1 MRWVIGLRRTLLGLI
16 AVVAIV
22 AGILAIYV
30 WRSVP
35 TDNAEYAIKAA
46 IRETTITLDVDG
58 IPTIEAKSER
68 DLSFSVGFMHARDR
82 LWQLEM
88 NRRIGR
94 GELAEILG
102 PKALETDKFLRTLG
116 VHRAAK
122 AQLEGF
128 PAEAKALLQAYAD
141 GVNAYVRDAMT
152 MRPPEFVILGV
163 QPGLW
168 EPVDTVAWGIIMAYD
183 LGGNWGNEL
192 LRLQMAA
199 RMPVSRIDELLPPQ
213 PGDKLPVH
221 GDYAAMYKALG
232 ALPNAVATESSPSPL
247 AGEGWGE
254 GGAARAKMIEQST
267 ALTPE
272 LIGDKR
278 VLISRTAGE
287 GRKPN
292 PVDDLMFLSADIEGI
307 GSNNWVVNGA
317 NTSSGKPLLAN
328 DPHLSLAAP
337 AIWYY
342 TKQRAPGIEVTG
354 ATLPGGPS
362 VILGRTKGVAW
373 GFTNTGP
380 DVQDLYLEEINDK
393 GEARTP
399 DGWAKLASRSETLKV
414 KGETD
419 VQITVRESR
428 HGPLISDAHAPTAN
442 AINTKKFAMAM
453 RWTALDADN
462 QTVLVAARMNKAQ
475 TVAELKEAL
484 RGYVAPQQNV
494 VMADTQGFTAFIAPG
509 RVPVRKPDNDINGL
523 APSPGWDAKYDW
535 AGYLMFEQMPQRS
548 VGTYLATANQRI
560 HGDDYPHFI
569 SGEWAHQGRKNRIE
583 ELLAAKP
590 KHDAQ
595 SMRTIQHDVKHTH
608 DTPLMQWLP
617 RLTSKHALANDALRA
632 LTAFANDGIVGPQN
646 DPAVAALV
654 HWAWHREIARR
665 ILADEVGTELFDAL
679 FGRRDLRAAMN
690 GVLSRNDAW
699 WCDDKTTAKTE
710 TCEEI
715 INTAFNAALD
725 DQAKRFGNDVSK
737 WRWDTAHFGRSEHR
751 PFSNVPMLSKLFEIR
766 TPTAGDT
773 YTVMVG
779 KVRLREPNPFANEF
793 AASLRAVYDLSVA
806 DANAA
811 TIIYSTGQSGNPFS
825 AHYSD
830 LVTRWGSGGASA
842 YLNLTNS
849 KSTGTIRL
857 IGQP

>member
-1 MRWVIGLRRTLLGLI
+1 MRWLKRIFLGLI
-16 AVVAIV
+16 AIVTIV
-22 AGILAIYV
+22 AVVPAIYV

-35 TDNAEYAIKAA
+35 TDSAQYVIKAPLG
-46 IRETTITLDVDG
+46 ETRITLDADG
-58 IPTIEAKSER
+58 IPTIDAKSEH
-68 DLSFSVGFMHARDR
+68 DLSFAVGFMHARDR
-82 LWQLEM
+82 LWQMEM

-122 AQLEGF
+122 VQFDGF
-128 PAEAKALLQAYAD
+128 PPEAKVLLQAYAD
-141 GVNAYVRDAMT
+141 GVNTYVRDAMT
-152 MRPPEFVILGV
+152 VRPPEFVILGV
-163 QPGLW
+163 LPGTW

-183 LGGNWGNEL
+183 LGGNWSTEL

-213 PGDKLPVH
+213 PGDRLPTH
-221 GDYAAMYKALG
+221 GDYAALYKSIDALHT
-232 ALPNAVATESSPSPL
+232 AEPKTASVDSST
-247 AGEGWGE
+247 
-254 GGAARAKMIEQST
+254 Q
-267 ALTPE
+267 
-272 LIGDKR
+272 
-278 VLISRTAGE
+278 
-287 GRKPN
+287 
-292 PVDDLMFLSADIEGI
+292 LMFLSAGIEGI
-307 GSNNWVVNGA
+307 GSNNWVVNGS
-317 NTSSGKPLLAN
+317 NTTSGKPLLAN

-337 AIWYY
+337 AIWYF
-342 TKQRAPGIEVTG
+342 TRQKAPGIEVTG

-399 DGWAKLASRSETLKV
+399 DGWAKLAMRSETFKV
-414 KGETD
+414 KGEPD

-428 HGPLISDAHAPTAN
+428 HGPIISDAHAPTAN
-442 AINTKKFAMAM
+442 AINTKKFVTAL

-462 QTVLVAARMNKAQ
+462 QTVLVSARMNKAQ
-475 TVAELKEAL
+475 TVAELKESL

-494 VMADTQGFTAFIAPG
+494 VMADTLGNTAFIAPG
-509 RVPVRKPDNDINGL
+509 RVPVRKPENDINGL

-535 AGYLMFEQMPQRS
+535 AGFLTFDQMPQQTVAS
-548 VGTYLATANQRI
+548 YLATANNRI
-560 HGDDYPHFI
+560 VGDDYPHFI
-569 SGEWAHQGRKNRIE
+569 SGEWAHKGRKLRIE

-595 SMRTIQHDVKHTH
+595 SLRQIQHDLKHTH
-608 DTPLMQWLP
+608 DTPLLQWLP
-617 RLTSKHALANDALRA
+617 KLASKHALANDARRA
-632 LTAFANDGIVGPQN
+632 LTTFAKDGIVGAEG

-654 HWAWHREIARR
+654 HWAWNRELAKRL
-665 ILADEVGTELFDAL
+665 LADKVGPGLFEAI
-679 FGRRDLRAAMN
+679 FGRRDFRPAVN
-690 GVLSRNDAW
+690 DILSRNDAW
-699 WCDDKTTAKTE
+699 WCDDTTTAKTE
-710 TCEEI
+710 TCDEI
-715 INTAFNAALD
+715 VNESFDAALD
-725 DQAKRFGNDVSK
+725 DVAKRYGNDVSS
-737 WRWDTAHFGRSEHR
+737 WRWDTAHFARSEHR
-751 PFSNVPMLSKLFEIR
+751 PFSNVPILSNLFEIR

-825 AHYSD
+825 AHYRD

-842 YLNLTNS
+842 YVNLANS
-849 KSTGTIRL
+849 GVAGTLVLR
-857 IGQP
+857 GQP

>member
-1 MRWVIGLRRTLLGLI
+1 M
-16 AVVAIV
+16 V
-22 AGILAIYV
+22 AGVAAVYV

-35 TDNAEYAIKAA
+35 TDNAHYVIKAPLG
-46 IRETTITLDVDG
+46 ETTITLDAEG

-68 DLSFSVGFMHARDR
+68 DLSFAVGFMHARDR

-122 AQLEGF
+122 AQLDGF
-128 PAEAKALLQAYAD
+128 PSEAKALLQAYAD
-141 GVNAYVRDAMT
+141 GVNSYVRDAMT
-152 MRPPEFVILGV
+152 ARPPEFVILGA

-221 GDYAAMYKALG
+221 GDYAALYKGLG
-232 ALPNAVATESSPSPL
+232 VLPEKLAVTPSPVARERVGVMAVATESPSAEDEP
-247 AGEGWGE
+247 
-254 GGAARAKMIEQST
+254 IST

-272 LIGDKR
+272 PTGDKR
-278 VLISRTAGE
+278 VLLSRSAGE
-287 GRKPN
+287 GTKPK
-292 PVDDLMFLSADIEGI
+292 PVDDLMFLSAGIEGI

-317 NTSSGKPLLAN
+317 NTASGKPLLAN

-342 TKQRAPGIEVTG
+342 TKQKAPGIEVTG

-399 DGWAKLASRSETLKV
+399 EGWAKLATRSETFKV
-414 KGETD
+414 KGEAD

-428 HGPLISDAHAPTAN
+428 HGPIISDVHAPTAN

-475 TVAELKEAL
+475 TTTELKEAL

-494 VMADTQGFTAFIAPG
+494 VMADTLGNTAFIAPG
-509 RVPVRKPDNDINGL
+509 RVPMREPDNDINGL

-535 AGYLMFEQMPQRS
+535 AGFLTFEQMPQQT
-548 VGTYLATANQRI
+548 VATYLATANQRI

-569 SGEWAHQGRKNRIE
+569 SGEWAHKGRKNRIE
-583 ELLAAKP
+583 ELLEATP
-590 KHDAQ
+590 KHDSQ
-595 SMRTIQHDVKHTH
+595 TLRTIQHDVKHTH
-608 DTPLMQWLP
+608 DTPLTQWLP
-617 RLTSKHALANDALRA
+617 KLTSKHPLAADARRA
-632 LTAFANDGIVGPQN
+632 LTAFANDGIVGPQS

-654 HWAWHREIARR
+654 HWAWNREVARR
-665 ILADEVGTELFDAL
+665 MLADEVGTELFEAL
-679 FGRRDLRAAMN
+679 FGRRDFRAAVN
-690 GVLSRNDAW
+690 GVLARNDAW
-699 WCDDKTTAKTE
+699 WCDDKTTVKTE
-710 TCEEI
+710 TCDEI
-715 INTAFNAALD
+715 VNAAFDAALD
-725 DQAKRFGNDVSK
+725 DLAKRYGSDLTS
-737 WRWDTAHFGRSEHR
+737 WRWDTAHFARSEHR
-751 PFSNVPMLSKLFEIR
+751 PFSNVPVLSKLFEIR

-825 AHYSD
+825 AHYGD
-830 LVTRWGSGGASA
+830 LVTRWSSGGATA
-842 YLNLTNS
+842 YVDLA
-849 KSTGTIRL
+849 KSRSNGTIRL

>member
-1 MRWVIGLRRTLLGLI
+1 MRWLKRIFLGLI
-16 AVVAIV
+16 AVVATV
-22 AGILAIYV
+22 ACGVAIYV

-35 TDNAEYAIKAA
+35 TDNAKYAVKAPLGEA
-46 IRETTITLDVDG
+46 TITLDAEG

-68 DLSFSVGFMHARDR
+68 DLSFAVGFMHARDR

-122 AQLEGF
+122 VQLDGF

-152 MRPPEFVILGV
+152 ARPPEFVILGV

-168 EPVDTVAWGIIMAYD
+168 EPADTVAWGIIMAYD
-183 LGGNWGNEL
+183 LSGNWGNEL

-199 RMPVSRIDELLPPQ
+199 RMPVSRIDELMPPQ
-213 PGDKLPVH
+213 PGDKLPAH
-221 GDYAAMYKALG
+221 GDYAALYKSIDVLKTAETK
-232 ALPNAVATESSPSPL
+232 NASVDSSTE
-247 AGEGWGE
+247 
-254 GGAARAKMIEQST
+254 
-267 ALTPE
+267 
-272 LIGDKR
+272 
-278 VLISRTAGE
+278 
-287 GRKPN
+287 
-292 PVDDLMFLSADIEGI
+292 LMLLSAGIEGI
-307 GSNNWVVNGA
+307 GSNNWVVNGN
-317 NTSSGKPLLAN
+317 NTTSGKPLLAN

-342 TKQRAPGIEVTG
+342 TKQKAPGIEVTG

-380 DVQDLYLEEINDK
+380 DVQDLFLEEINDK

-399 DGWAKLASRSETLKV
+399 DGWLKLTVRSETFKV
-414 KGETD
+414 KGEAD

-428 HGPLISDAHAPTAN
+428 HGPIISDAHAPTAN

-453 RWTALDADN
+453 RWTALDTDN

-484 RGYVAPQQNV
+484 RGYVAPQQNI
-494 VMADTQGFTAFIAPG
+494 VMADTLGNTAFIAPG
-509 RVPVRKPDNDINGL
+509 RVPIRKPDNDINGL
-523 APSPGWDAKYDW
+523 APSPGWDTKYDW
-535 AGYLMFEQMPQRS
+535 AGFLAFEQMPQQTVS
-548 VGTYLATANQRI
+548 TYLATANQRI
-560 HGDDYPHFI
+560 HPDDYPHFI
-569 SGEWAHQGRKNRIE
+569 SGEWAHKGRKLRIE

-590 KHDAQ
+590 KHDGQ
-595 SMRTIQHDVKHTH
+595 SLRAIQHDLKHTH
-608 DTPLMQWLP
+608 DTPLMQWVP
-617 RLTSKHALANDALRA
+617 KLTSKHPLANDARRA
-632 LTAFANDGIVGPQN
+632 LTAFANDGMVSSQY

-654 HWAWHREIARR
+654 HWAWNREVAKR
-665 ILADEVGTELFDAL
+665 ILADEVGPELFEAV
-679 FGRRDLRAAMN
+679 FGRRDFRAAVN

-699 WCDDKTTAKTE
+699 WCDDKTTAKTD
-710 TCEEI
+710 TCGEI
-715 INTAFNAALD
+715 VNAAFDSALED
-725 DQAKRFGNDVSK
+725 LTRRYGNDVSS
-737 WRWDTAHFGRSEHR
+737 WRWDTAHFARSEHR
-751 PFSNVPMLSKLFEIR
+751 PFSNVPILSKLFEIR

-793 AASLRAVYDLSVA
+793 AASLRAVYDLSVP

-825 AHYSD
+825 AHYRG
-830 LVTRWGSGGASA
+830 LVTRWGAGGASA
-842 YLNLTNS
+842 YVDLMT
-849 KSTGTIRL
+849 STKAGSIRL

>member
-1 MRWVIGLRRTLLGLI
+1 MRWLKRIFLGLI
-16 AVVAIV
+16 AIV
-22 AGILAIYV
+22 AVVTCGFAIYV
-30 WRSVP
+30 WRSLP
-35 TDNAEYAIKAA
+35 ADNAQYAIKAPLG
-46 IRETTITLDVDG
+46 ETTITLDADG

-68 DLSFSVGFMHARDR
+68 DLWFAVGFMHARDR

-88 NRRIGR
+88 NRRVGR

-116 VHRAAK
+116 VYRAAK
-122 AQLEGF
+122 AQFDGF
-128 PAEAKALLQAYAD
+128 PPEAKALLQAYAD

-152 MRPPEFVILGV
+152 VRPPEFVILGV
-163 QPGLW
+163 QPGIW

-213 PGDKLPVH
+213 PGDTLPAH
-221 GDYAAMYKALG
+221 GDYASLYKSIDT
-232 ALPNAVATESSPSPL
+232 LPTAEAKTASVDSSP
-247 AGEGWGE
+247 E
-254 GGAARAKMIEQST
+254 
-267 ALTPE
+267 
-272 LIGDKR
+272 
-278 VLISRTAGE
+278 
-287 GRKPN
+287 
-292 PVDDLMFLSADIEGI
+292 LMFLSAGTEGI
-307 GSNNWVVNGA
+307 GSNNWVVNGSK
-317 NTSSGKPLLAN
+317 TVSGKPLLAN

-342 TKQRAPGIEVTG
+342 TKQKAPGIEVTG

-380 DVQDLYLEEINDK
+380 DVQDLYLEEINSK

-399 DGWAKLASRSETLKV
+399 DGWLKLTTRSETFKV
-414 KGETD
+414 KGEPD
-419 VQITVRESR
+419 VQISVRESR
-428 HGPLISDAHAPTAN
+428 HGPIISDAHAPTAN

-453 RWTALDADN
+453 RWTALDANN

-475 TVAELKEAL
+475 TVSELKETL

-494 VMADTQGFTAFIAPG
+494 VMADTLGNTAFIAPG
-509 RVPVRKPDNDINGL
+509 RVPIRKPDNDINGL

-535 AGYLMFEQMPQRS
+535 AGFLTFEQMPQQAVAS
-548 VGTYLATANQRI
+548 YLATANNRI
-560 HGDDYPHFI
+560 VGDDYPHFI
-569 SGEWAHQGRKNRIE
+569 SGEWAHKGRKLRIE

-590 KHDAQ
+590 KHDEQ
-595 SMRTIQHDVKHTH
+595 SLRAIQHDLKHTH
-608 DTPLMQWLP
+608 DTPLLQWLP
-617 RLTSKHALANDALRA
+617 KLTSKHALASDARRA
-632 LTAFANDGIVGPQN
+632 LTTFAKDGIVGADN

-654 HWAWHREIARR
+654 HWAWNRELAKR
-665 ILADEVGTELFDAL
+665 ILADEVGSELFAAI
-679 FGRRDLRAAMN
+679 FGRRDFRVAVN
-690 GVLSRNDAW
+690 GILLRNDAW
-699 WCDDKTTAKTE
+699 WCNDKTTAKNE

-715 INTAFNAALD
+715 VNAAFDSALD
-725 DQAKRFGNDVSK
+725 DLSKRYGNDVSS
-737 WRWDTAHFGRSEHR
+737 WRWDTAHVARSEHR
-751 PFSNVPMLSKLFEIR
+751 PFSNVPVLSKLFEIT

-773 YTVMVG
+773 YSVMVG

-793 AASLRAVYDLSVA
+793 AASLRAVYDLSIA

-825 AHYSD
+825 GHYRD
-830 LVTRWGSGGASA
+830 LVTRWGSGGPSA
-842 YLNLTNS
+842 YINL
-849 KSTGTIRL
+849 STSTPSGTL
-857 IGQP
+857 LLGGQP

>member
-1 MRWVIGLRRTLLGLI
+1 MGLI
-16 AVVAIV
+16 SVVAIV
-22 AGILAIYV
+22 AVVLAIYV

-35 TDNAEYAIKAA
+35 TDNAQYDIKAA
-46 IRETTITLDVDG
+46 LGETTITLDTEG

-68 DLSFSVGFMHARDR
+68 DLSFAVGFMHARDR

-122 AQLEGF
+122 AQFDGF
-128 PAEAKALLQAYAD
+128 PAEAKVLLHAYAD

-152 MRPPEFVILGV
+152 ARPPEFVILGV

-183 LGGNWGNEL
+183 LSGNWSNEL

-221 GDYAAMYKALG
+221 GDYGAMYKSLG
-232 ALPNAVATESSPSPL
+232 ALPEKLAVTTSP
-247 AGEGWGE
+247 
-254 GGAARAKMIEQST
+254 AARERVGLRADDKQSPPSHEDRFAT
-267 ALTPE
+267 ALTPKPT
-272 LIGDKR
+272 GDKL
-278 VLISRTAGE
+278 VLLSRTTGE
-287 GRKPN
+287 GTKPK
-292 PVDDLMFLSADIEGI
+292 PIDDLMFLSAGIEGI
-307 GSNNWVVNGA
+307 GSNNWVVNGS
-317 NTSSGKPLLAN
+317 NTTTGKPLLAN

-362 VILGRTKGVAW
+362 VILGRTNGVAW

-380 DVQDLYLEEINDK
+380 DVQDLYLEEINER

-399 DGWAKLASRSETLKV
+399 DGWAKLATHSETFKV
-414 KGETD
+414 KGEAN
-419 VQITVRESR
+419 VQITVRDSR
-428 HGPLISDAHAPTAN
+428 HGPIISDIHTPTAN
-442 AINTKKFAMAM
+442 AINARKFAVAL

-494 VMADTQGFTAFIAPG
+494 VMADTQGNTAFIAPG
-509 RVPVRKPDNDINGL
+509 RVPIRKPDNDINGL

-535 AGYLMFEQMPQRS
+535 AGFLSFEQMPQQTVS
-548 VGTYLATANQRI
+548 TFLATANQRI

-569 SGEWAHQGRKNRIE
+569 SGEWAHKGRTLRIE
-583 ELLAAKP
+583 ELLTAKP
-590 KHDAQ
+590 KHDGQ
-595 SMRTIQHDVKHTH
+595 SLRAIQHDLRHTH

-617 RLTSKHALANDALRA
+617 KLSSKHLLANDARRA
-632 LTAFANDGIVGPQN
+632 LTAFLNDGIVSSQY
-646 DPAVAALV
+646 DPAIAALV
-654 HWAWHREIARR
+654 HWAWNREVTKRL
-665 ILADEVGTELFDAL
+665 LADEVGTELFDAI
-679 FGRRDLRAAMN
+679 FGRRDFRAAMN

-699 WCDDKTTAKTE
+699 WCDDKTTTKTE
-710 TCEEI
+710 TCDEI
-715 INTAFNAALD
+715 INASFDAALD
-725 DQAKRFGNDVSK
+725 DLTRRYGNDISS
-737 WRWDTAHFGRSEHR
+737 WRWNTAHFARSEHR
-751 PFSNVPMLSKLFEIR
+751 PFSSVPVLSKLFEIR
-766 TPTAGDT
+766 APTAGDT

-793 AASLRAVYDLSVA
+793 AASLRAVYDLSVS
-806 DANAA
+806 DPNAA
-811 TIIYSTGQSGNPFS
+811 TIIFSTGQSGNPFS
-825 AHYSD
+825 VHYRD
-830 LVTRWGSGGASA
+830 MAERWGSGGPGA
-842 YLNLTNS
+842 YIDLGKVTTS
-849 KSTGTIRL
+849 GTLRL
-857 IGQP
+857 RGR

>member
-1 MRWVIGLRRTLLGLI
+1 MRWLKRIVLGLI
-16 AVVAIV
+16 AAVAIV
-22 AGILAIYV
+22 AGVLAIYV

-35 TDNAEYAIKAA
+35 TDNAQYAIKAPLG
-46 IRETTITLDVDG
+46 ETTITLDMAG

-68 DLSFSVGFMHARDR
+68 DLSFAVGFMHARDR

-122 AQLEGF
+122 AQLDGF
-128 PAEAKALLQAYAD
+128 PAEAKVLLQAYAD

-152 MRPPEFVILGV
+152 ARPPEFVILGV

-168 EPVDTVAWGIIMAYD
+168 EPVDTVAWGIMMAYD

-199 RMPVSRIDELLPPQ
+199 RMPASRIDELMPPQ
-213 PGDKLPVH
+213 RGDTLPKH
-221 GDYAAMYKALG
+221 GDYASLYKAIG
-232 ALPNAVATESSPSPL
+232 VIPIAETKTASVDPS
-247 AGEGWGE
+247 
-254 GGAARAKMIEQST
+254 T
-267 ALTPE
+267 DLT
-272 LIGDKR
+272 
-278 VLISRTAGE
+278 
-287 GRKPN
+287 
-292 PVDDLMFLSADIEGI
+292 FLSAGIEGI

-317 NTSSGKPLLAN
+317 NTKSGKPLLAN

-342 TKQRAPGIEVTG
+342 TKQSAPGIQVTG

-399 DGWAKLASRSETLKV
+399 DGWTKLTTRSESFKV
-414 KGETD
+414 KGEAD

-428 HGPLISDAHAPTAN
+428 HGPIISDAHAPTAN

-484 RGYVAPQQNV
+484 RGYVAPQQNI
-494 VMADTQGFTAFIAPG
+494 VMADTQGVTAFLAPG
-509 RVPVRKPDNDINGL
+509 RVPIRKSENDINGL
-523 APSPGWDAKYDW
+523 APAPGWDAKYDW
-535 AGYLMFEQMPQRS
+535 AGFLTSEQMPQQM
-548 VGTYLATANQRI
+548 VATYLATANQRI

-569 SGEWAHQGRKNRIE
+569 SGEWAHKGRKLRIE

-590 KHDAQ
+590 KHDGQ
-595 SMRTIQHDVKHTH
+595 SLREIQHDLKHTH
-608 DTPLMQWLP
+608 DTPLLQWLP
-617 RLTSKHALANDALRA
+617 KLRSKHPLAADAQRALA
-632 LTAFANDGIVGPQN
+632 AFANDGMVSSQY

-654 HWAWHREIARR
+654 HWEWNREVARR
-665 ILADEVGTELFDAL
+665 MLADEVGPALFEGV
-679 FGRRDLRAAMN
+679 FGRRDFRAAVN
-690 GVLSRNDAW
+690 GVLSRDDAW
-699 WCDDKTTAKTE
+699 WCDDKSTEKVE
-710 TCEEI
+710 TCADVV
-715 INTAFNAALD
+715 NASFDAALD
-725 DQAKRFGNDVSK
+725 DLAKRYGNEVTS
-737 WRWDTAHFGRSEHR
+737 WRWDTAHFARSEHR
-751 PFSNVPMLSKLFEIR
+751 PFSNVPILSKLFEIR

-825 AHYSD
+825 AHYRD
-830 LVTRWGSGGASA
+830 LVTRWGSGGPSA
-842 YLNLTNS
+842 YIDL
-849 KSTGTIRL
+849 STSAPAGKLFLR
-857 IGQP
+857 GQP

>member
-1 MRWVIGLRRTLLGLI
+1 MHWVIWLKRISLGLI
-16 AVVAIV
+16 SVVAIV
-22 AGILAIYV
+22 AVVLAIYV

-35 TDNAEYAIKAA
+35 TDNAQYDVKAA
-46 IRETTITLDVDG
+46 LGETTITLDTEG
-58 IPTIEAKSER
+58 IPTIDAKSER
-68 DLSFSVGFMHARDR
+68 DLSFAVGFMHARDR

-122 AQLEGF
+122 AQFDGF
-128 PAEAKALLQAYAD
+128 PAEAKVLLQAYAD

-152 MRPPEFVILGV
+152 ARPPEFVILGV

-183 LGGNWGNEL
+183 LSGNWSNEL

-213 PGDKLPVH
+213 PGDALPKH
-221 GDYAAMYKALG
+221 GDYAALYKSIGVMPTAETKT
-232 ALPNAVATESSPSPL
+232 ANVEPL
-247 AGEGWGE
+247 
-254 GGAARAKMIEQST
+254 T
-267 ALTPE
+267 
-272 LIGDKR
+272 
-278 VLISRTAGE
+278 
-287 GRKPN
+287 
-292 PVDDLMFLSADIEGI
+292 DLMFLSAGIEGI

-317 NTSSGKPLLAN
+317 NTMSGKPLLAN

-362 VILGRTKGVAW
+362 VILGRTNGVAW

-380 DVQDLYLEEINDK
+380 DVQDLYLEEINER

-399 DGWAKLASRSETLKV
+399 DGWAKLATHSETFKV
-414 KGETD
+414 KGEAN
-419 VQITVRESR
+419 VQITVRDSR
-428 HGPLISDAHAPTAN
+428 HGPIISDIHTPTAN
-442 AINTKKFAMAM
+442 AINARKFAVAL

-494 VMADTQGFTAFIAPG
+494 VMADTQGNTAFIAPG
-509 RVPVRKPDNDINGL
+509 RVPIRKPDNDINGL

-535 AGYLMFEQMPQRS
+535 AGFLSFEQMPQQTVS
-548 VGTYLATANQRI
+548 TFLATANQRI

-569 SGEWAHQGRKNRIE
+569 SGEWAHKGRTLRIE
-583 ELLAAKP
+583 ELLTAKP
-590 KHDAQ
+590 KHDGQ
-595 SMRTIQHDVKHTH
+595 SLRAIQHDLRHTH

-617 RLTSKHALANDALRA
+617 KLSSKHLLANDARRA
-632 LTAFANDGIVGPQN
+632 LTAFLNDAIVSSQY

-654 HWAWHREIARR
+654 HWAWNREVTKRL
-665 ILADEVGTELFDAL
+665 LADEVGTELFDAI
-679 FGRRDLRAAMN
+679 FGRRDFRAAMN

-699 WCDDKTTAKTE
+699 WCDDKTTTKTE
-710 TCEEI
+710 TCDEI
-715 INTAFNAALD
+715 INASFDAALD
-725 DQAKRFGNDVSK
+725 DLTRRYGNDISS
-737 WRWDTAHFGRSEHR
+737 WRWDTAHFARSEHR
-751 PFSNVPMLSKLFEIR
+751 PFSSVPVLSKLFEIR
-766 TPTAGDT
+766 APTAGDT

-793 AASLRAVYDLSVA
+793 AASLRAVYDLSVS
-806 DANAA
+806 DPNAA
-811 TIIYSTGQSGNPFS
+811 TIIFSTGQSGNPFS
-825 AHYSD
+825 VHYRD
-830 LVTRWGSGGASA
+830 MAERWGSGGPGA
-842 YLNLTNS
+842 YIDLGKVTTS
-849 KSTGTIRL
+849 GTLRL
-857 IGQP
+857 RGR

>member
-1 MRWVIGLRRTLLGLI
+1 MRWLKRIFLGLI
-16 AVVAIV
+16 AIVAIV
-22 AGILAIYV
+22 AGAVAIYV
-30 WRSVP
+30 WASVP
-35 TDNAEYAIKAA
+35 TDDAQYAIKAQIA
-46 IRETTITLDVDG
+46 ETTITLDADG
-58 IPTIEAKSER
+58 IPTIQAKSER
-68 DLSFSVGFMHARDR
+68 DLSFAVGFMHARDR

-122 AQLEGF
+122 AQFDGF
-128 PAEAKALLQAYAD
+128 PQEAKALLQAYAD

-152 MRPPEFVILGV
+152 VRPPEFVILGV
-163 QPGLW
+163 KPGIW
-168 EPVDTVAWGIIMAYD
+168 EPVDTVAWGIVMAYD
-183 LGGNWGNEL
+183 LGGNWSNEL

-199 RMPVSRIDELLPPQ
+199 RMPVSRIDELMPPQ
-213 PGDKLPVH
+213 PGDKLPTH
-221 GDYAAMYKALG
+221 GDYATLYSSLGVLPQKVAMRAPLPPRGGG
-232 ALPNAVATESSPSPL
+232 AG
-247 AGEGWGE
+247 GEGASAGSNQP
-254 GGAARAKMIEQST
+254 ATSNSVPLSP
-267 ALTPE
+267 AL
-272 LIGDKR
+272 
-278 VLISRTAGE
+278 SHE
-287 GRKPN
+287 GRGSN
-292 PVDDLMFLSADIEGI
+292 LLFLSAGIEGV
-307 GSNNWVVNGA
+307 GSNNWVVNGN
-317 NTSSGKPLLAN
+317 NTISGKPLLAN

-337 AIWYY
+337 AIWYF
-342 TKQRAPGIEVTG
+342 TKQKAPGIEVTG
-354 ATLPGGPS
+354 ATLPSGPS

-399 DGWAKLASRSETLKV
+399 DGWLRLTTRTETFKV

-428 HGPLISDAHAPTAN
+428 HGPIISDVHAPTTN
-442 AINTKKFAMAM
+442 AINTKKFVMAM

-475 TVAELKEAL
+475 TVTELKEAL

-494 VMADTQGFTAFIAPG
+494 VMADTMGNTAFIAPG
-509 RVPVRKPDNDINGL
+509 RVPIRKPDNDINGL

-535 AGYLMFEQMPQRS
+535 AGFLTFDQMPQQT
-548 VGTYLATANQRI
+548 VATYLATANNRI
-560 HGDDYPHFI
+560 HGNDYPHFI
-569 SGEWAHQGRKNRIE
+569 SGEWAHSGRKLRIE
-583 ELLAAKP
+583 ELLAATP
-590 KHDAQ
+590 KLDAQ
-595 SMRTIQHDVKHTH
+595 SLRAIQHDLKHTH

-617 RLTSKHALANDALRA
+617 KLTSKHVLANDARRA
-632 LTAFANDGIVGPQN
+632 LAAFANDGIVGSQD

-654 HWAWHREIARR
+654 HWAWNREISKRM
-665 ILADEVGTELFDAL
+665 LADKVGSELFEAVL
-679 FGRRDLRAAMN
+679 GRRDFRAAVN
-690 GVLSRNDAW
+690 GVLSRNDTW

-710 TCEEI
+710 TCDEI
-715 INTAFNAALD
+715 VNAAFDAALD
-725 DQAKRFGNDVSK
+725 DLTKRYGNDATK
-737 WRWDTAHFGRSEHR
+737 WRWDTAHFARSEHR
-751 PFSNVPMLSKLFEIR
+751 PLSNVPVLSKLFEIR

-811 TIIYSTGQSGNPFS
+811 TVIYSTGQSGNPFS
-825 AHYSD
+825 AHYRD
-830 LVTRWGSGGASA
+830 LAARWGSGGAGV
-842 YLNLTNS
+842 YLDLVNTKPS
-849 KSTGTIRL
+849 GTIRL
-857 IGQP
+857 IGQ

>member
-1 MRWVIGLRRTLLGLI
+1 MRWAIWLRRISLGLI

-22 AGILAIYV
+22 AVVLAIYV

-35 TDNAEYAIKAA
+35 TDNAQYAIKVPLG
-46 IRETTITLDVDG
+46 ETTITLDAEG

-68 DLSFSVGFMHARDR
+68 DLSFAVGFMHARDR

-122 AQLEGF
+122 AQFDAF
-128 PAEAKALLQAYAD
+128 PAEAKVLLQAYAD
-141 GVNAYVRDAMT
+141 GVNTYVRDAMSA
-152 MRPPEFVILGV
+152 RPPEFVILGI

-168 EPVDTVAWGIIMAYD
+168 EPVDTVAWAIIMAYD
-183 LGGNWGNEL
+183 LGGNWSNEL

-213 PGDKLPVH
+213 PGDKLPAH
-221 GDYAAMYKALG
+221 GDYAALYTSMG
-232 ALPNAVATESSPSPL
+232 VMPNAETRTVSVDPSTE
-247 AGEGWGE
+247 
-254 GGAARAKMIEQST
+254 
-267 ALTPE
+267 LT
-272 LIGDKR
+272 
-278 VLISRTAGE
+278 
-287 GRKPN
+287 
-292 PVDDLMFLSADIEGI
+292 FLSASVEGI
-307 GSNNWVVNGA
+307 GSNNWVVNGS
-317 NTSSGKPLLAN
+317 NTTSGKPLLAN

-342 TKQRAPGIEVTG
+342 TKQKAPGIEVTG

-380 DVQDLYLEEINDK
+380 DVQDLYLEEVNEK

-399 DGWAKLASRSETLKV
+399 DGWAKLAARTETFKV
-414 KGETD
+414 KGEPD

-428 HGPLISDAHAPTAN
+428 HGPITSDAHVPTAN

-453 RWTALDADN
+453 RWTALDPDN

-484 RGYVAPQQNV
+484 RAYVAPQQNV
-494 VMADTQGFTAFIAPG
+494 VMADTLGNTAFIAPG
-509 RVPVRKPDNDINGL
+509 RVPIRKPDNDINGL
-523 APSPGWDAKYDW
+523 APSLGWDAKYDW
-535 AGYLMFEQMPQRS
+535 VGFLTFEQMPQQT
-548 VGTYLATANQRI
+548 VATYLATANDRI
-560 HGDDYPHFI
+560 HGDDYPHYI
-569 SGEWAHQGRKNRIE
+569 SGEWAHKGRKNRIE
-583 ELLAAKP
+583 ALLAAKP

-595 SMRTIQHDVKHTH
+595 SLRTIQHDVKHTH

-617 RLTSKHALANDALRA
+617 KLSSKHPLAADARRA
-632 LTAFANDGIVGPQN
+632 LTAFVNDGMVSSQY
-646 DPAVAALV
+646 DPAVAGLV
-654 HWAWHREIARR
+654 HWAWNREVARR
-665 ILADEVGTELFDAL
+665 LFADKVGLELFDAI
-679 FGRRDLRAAMN
+679 FGRRDFRAAMN

-699 WCDDKTTAKTE
+699 WCDDKATAKTE
-710 TCEEI
+710 TCDQIVNES
-715 INTAFNAALD
+715 FDSALD
-725 DQAKRFGNDVSK
+725 DLEKRYGSNVSS
-737 WRWDTAHFGRSEHR
+737 WRWDTAHFARSEHR
-751 PFSNVPMLSKLFEIR
+751 PFSNVPILSKLFEIR

-806 DANAA
+806 DANAS

-842 YLNLTNS
+842 YVNLANS
-849 KSTGTIRL
+849 KSAGTIRL